1 MAEDGL
7 VVLVCPSGAEQAPI
21 SEGTVGYEAFHHHAA
36 GCWLV
41 AVPEPAAGHFCAGV
55 AGFYRAPA
63 ALQHLRPR

>member
-1 MAEDGL
+1 MSLPRLPTKG
-7 VVLVCPSGAEQAPI
+7 GAELAPI

>member
-1 MAEDGL
+1 MVGDDL

-21 SEGTVGYEAFHHHAA
+21 SEGTTGYEAFHAA

-41 AVPEPAAGHFCAGV
+41 AVPAAAAGHFCGGV

-63 ALQHLRPR
+63 EMQHLRPR